1 MYNTEVLVFFQFMAY
16 DSYSYWLLDFAHKTN
31 DPRLPTQVFSVVVAD
46 ETLSASSYAGIYV
59 KNY

>member
-1 MYNTEVLVFFQFMAY
+1 MAY